1 MINKYGT
8 EVSKPKG
15 AISKT
20 TELKNLMRSDALK
33 FLMQLPLKEFAKKNV
48 DLQEFIEIKFGKQ
61 ADDMTVGIALA
72 YQNISHNI
80 MNPNPKDFSYIQ
92 AEIFGKVKE
101 ETTSNVIEL
110 PIMQDATDILNSI
123 DTKTLERLL
132 EQRKTAEIVET
143 AEAPIESFELTS

>member
-8 EVSKPKG
+8 EVNKPKG

-33 FLMQLPLKEFAKKNV
+33 FLMQLPLKEFAKKNI

-101 ETTSNVIEL
+101 ETTSNIIEL
-110 PIMQDATDILNSI
+110 PIMQDATDMLESI

-132 EQRKTAEIVET
+132 EQRKISESI
-143 AEAPIESFELTS
+143 APIEPAAEMFELTS